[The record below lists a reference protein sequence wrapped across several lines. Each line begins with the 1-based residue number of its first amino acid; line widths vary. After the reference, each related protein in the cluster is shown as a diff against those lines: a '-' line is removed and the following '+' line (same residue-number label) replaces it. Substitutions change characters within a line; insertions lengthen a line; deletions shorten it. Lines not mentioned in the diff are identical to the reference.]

1 MDFNRK
7 ARLHTTL
14 SERARIVASIR
25 DFFTQDGYLAV
36 ETPVCLPAPLPEPYI
51 NAFASDCGY
60 LQTSP
65 EICMKPL
72 LAAGFGK
79 IFQIS
84 PCFRQGERGRRH
96 LPEFTMLEWYAGGQ
110 SYTDLMETCEA
121 LFEKILAD
129 LSRPSDLTYQSRRID
144 VRPPWPRL
152 SVSQAFH
159 RYGGETLAGALANDH
174 FDEIMGLKIEPRLAL
189 SQPVF
194 LYDYPART
202 SPLAAPHPDNP
213 ELAQRFELY
222 MAGLE
227 ICNGCTELADPE
239 FQKRRFERELKR
251 RRIAGLP
258 EYPLPSDFLDALAD
272 MPEAAGCAL
281 GVDRLVM
288 LLTDSAA
295 IDEVVA
301 FTPNAF

>member
-1 MDFNRK
+1 MEFTRK

-14 SERARIVASIR
+14 PERARILSSIR
-25 DFFTQDGYLAV
+25 DFFIQSGYLAV
-36 ETPVCLPAPLPEPYI
+36 ETPICLPAPVPEPYI

-65 EICMKPL
+65 EVCMKPL
-72 LAAGFGK
+72 LTAGFEK

-84 PCFRQGERGRRH
+84 RCFRQGERGRRH
-96 LPEFTMLEWYAGGQ
+96 LPEFTMLEWYAAGQ

-121 LFEKILAD
+121 LFEKLLAD
-129 LSRPSDLTYQSRRID
+129 LSRPSQLNYQSRRID
-144 VRPPWPRL
+144 AAPPWPRL
-152 SVSQAFH
+152 SVSDAFH
-159 RYGGETLAGALANDH
+159 RFGGETLAGALANDR

-213 ELAQRFELY
+213 DIARRFELY

-227 ICNGCTELADPE
+227 ICNGCTELADSE
-239 FQKRRFERELKR
+239 FQKERFERELNR
-251 RRIAGLP
+251 RRQAGLP
-258 EYPLPSDFLDALAD
+258 EYPLPSAFLDALSE

-301 FTPNAF
+301 FPPDAF